1 MRTWKPENTI
11 PKEFRY
17 LPSGFIY
24 VIIACTR
31 TIWPVG
37 WENILLHGQ
46 YMTWCG
52 IFPLYPPSSRSA
64 SRSISCFLAR
74 VHESFQIFFISPN
87 YQPLYNKQSFC
98 VILPQTIF
106 LLMTSL
112 FTADADSVA
121 STRAPSGVFVASHY
135 ARRGDLTHCTLLH
148 SVQTVHIDHSF
159 TTWLSI
165 QRVATRISNNE
176 AS

>member
-98 VILPQTIF
+98 VILPRRRYFF
-106 LLMTSL
+106 LWPHCLQLMLTVSL
-112 FTADADSVA
+112 LRVRPPESLLRPITLAAAILRTVPYFTACRLYI
-121 STRAPSGVFVASHY
+121 STTVLQHGSRF
-135 ARRGDLTHCTLLH
+135 RG
-148 SVQTVHIDHSF
+148 
-159 TTWLSI
+159 
-165 QRVATRISNNE
+165 
-176 AS
+176 